1 MNENCSFRMGCG
13 WIINGCFSPLGCLQR
28 LFTRKIQN
36 DKQEANR
43 MTKKTSGIHHITA
56 IVGHPQE
63 NVDFYA
69 GVLGLRLVKQT
80 VNFDDPGTYHLYFGN
95 EGGKPG
101 TIITF
106 FPWAGARRGIIG
118 DGQVGVTSYAVP
130 KGAMKFWEQRLE
142 KFHINCEKTER
153 FHEQYLQFEDPHG
166 LRLEIVER
174 EEGETNTWT
183 FGGIS
188 PDTAIKGF
196 GGATLF
202 SVQPGK
208 TAELLEKVM
217 GLELVGQ
224 EGDFIRFRSSADVGN
239 IIDLKATPA
248 GRGQMGVGT
257 VHHIAWR
264 AIDDHDQL
272 EWQKYVAA
280 NGYAVTPVQD
290 RNYFNAIY
298 FREHGEILF
307 EIATDPPGFAHDE
320 SHETMGEKLMLPPQY
335 EHYREQLERRLM
347 PIKVRELEE

>member
-1 MNENCSFRMGCG
+1 
-13 WIINGCFSPLGCLQR
+13 
-28 LFTRKIQN
+28 
-36 DKQEANR
+36 

-106 FPWAGARRGIIG
+106 FPWVGARQGIIG

-130 KGAMKFWEQRLE
+130 KGAMEFWEQRLE
-142 KFHINCEKTER
+142 KFNVAFSKTER
-153 FHEQYLQFEDPHG
+153 FGEQYLQFSDPHG
-166 LRLEIVER
+166 LHLEIVER
-174 EEGETNTWT
+174 AEGETNNWA
-183 FGGIS
+183 FGGIT
-188 PDTAIKGF
+188 PETAIKGF
-196 GGATLF
+196 GGAILL
-202 SVQPGK
+202 SAQPNE

-217 GLELVGQ
+217 GLELIGK
-224 EGDFIRFRSSADVGN
+224 EGEFVRFRSSADIGN
-239 IIDLKATPA
+239 IIDLKVIPT

-264 AIDDHDQL
+264 AMDDNDQL
-272 EWQKYVAA
+272 EWQNHVAA
-280 NGYAVTPVQD
+280 NGYGVTPVQD

-320 SHETMGEKLMLPPQY
+320 SQETMGEKLMLPQQY
-335 EHYREQLERRLM
+335 EQYREQLERSLI
-347 PIKVRELEE
+347 PIKVRELD